1 MPTAVADII
10 MPTKPT
16 IIEPDMDKLEE
27 ILRRVE
33 AKELHADDYGTE
45 KGIVPRSLEKEAN
58 AHEVS

>member
-1 MPTAVADII
+1 